1 MEAIKVDKLKPEF
14 KFEVASYPGG
24 ANIKNCFAC
33 GACTGGCP
41 VSEIDNNFDPRKI
54 IRMVLLGFKEKVLSS
69 DFIWYCVECYT
80 CSFHCPQDVKF
91 REIMGV
97 LREVAEKEGY
107 VHKSFIENMKEV
119 GKLSQIVRHKMVE
132 KILDKKSEDLKV
144 DPKDL
149 LNNLEL

>member
-1 MEAIKVDKLKPEF
+1 MEAIKIDKLNPEF
-14 KFEVASYPGG
+14 KFEVAQQPGG

-41 VSEIDNNFDPRKI
+41 VSEIDNDFDPRKI

-69 DFIWYCVECYT
+69 DFIWYCIECYT

-97 LREVAEKEGY
+97 LRQMAEKEGY
-107 VHKSFIENMKEV
+107 VHHSFINNMKEV
-119 GKLSQIVRHKMVE
+119 GRSSQLLRHKMVE
-132 KILDKKSEDLKV
+132 KILVKKTEDYKVEPEDLLV
-144 DPKDL
+144 
-149 LNNLEL
+149 NNY